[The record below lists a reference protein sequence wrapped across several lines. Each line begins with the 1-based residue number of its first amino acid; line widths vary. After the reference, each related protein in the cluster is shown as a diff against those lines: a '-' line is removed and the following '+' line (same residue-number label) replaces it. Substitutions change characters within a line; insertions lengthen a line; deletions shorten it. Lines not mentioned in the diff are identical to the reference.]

1 MEKSDLRELHR
12 RLYEQRR
19 DAIREKRPA
28 EYVNGLGA
36 AIVTLMKLNGER
48 HPNGEREAADA
59 WRGGAEAMRAKA
71 AQFCSD
77 AAGDDLAG
85 AIRAIPVDTVAT

>member
-1 MEKSDLRELHR
+1 MSLSDLRELHR

-36 AIVTLMKLNGER
+36 AIVTLMRLSGER
-48 HPNGEREAADA
+48 YPNGERPDSDSA
-59 WRGGAEAMRAKA
+59 AKA
-71 AQFCSD
+71 GKA
-77 AAGDDLAG
+77 
-85 AIRAIPVDTVAT
+85 VE